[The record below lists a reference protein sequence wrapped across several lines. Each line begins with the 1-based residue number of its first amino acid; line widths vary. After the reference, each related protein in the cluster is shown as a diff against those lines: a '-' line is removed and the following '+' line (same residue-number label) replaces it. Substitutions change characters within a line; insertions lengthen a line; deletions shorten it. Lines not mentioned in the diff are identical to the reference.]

1 MVNFPLVG
9 ILFLNLNLTVLH
21 ILGTTPEYP
30 GIPLAYLQHVPFIC
44 IFLPYPCHI
53 SGISLEYPW
62 AYPWA
67 YPCHISGISLAY
79 PFMSLAYLCISLLYP
94 RHIFGL
100 SPTYPQHI
108 NVIFLAYLWHIPSM
122 SMSFPQQIYHTPGI
136 SPTFLGIFPLY
147 PRHIPSISTAY
158 FCVFPLFYIV
168 D

>member
-94 RHIFGL
+94 PAYFWVIPNISPAYHRHL
-100 SPTYPQHI
+100 SGIT
-108 NVIFLAYLWHIPSM
+108 LAYSQHV
-122 SMSFPQQIYHTPGI
+122 HVI
-136 SPTFLGIFPLY
+136 SPENLAY
-147 PRHIPSISTAY
+147 P
-158 FCVFPLFYIV
+158 
-168 D
+168 